1 MLEKKILSSFWTLLN
16 YISDLV
22 GRWGWAQ
29 PRKYRCTLL
38 VITGHISWSQV
49 RLLFLKP
56 SSRTSNKASQWQ
68 ASADHTPCRRTML
81 WSVLQL
87 SAQGW
92 ILLTVTTSIP
102 QTHVVFFKPSHQK
115 DWFPWAQGHPI
126 HCIQAPFQ
134 TVALLQLFGW
144 RRVLVC
150 LFGCFFLLSCP
161 NYAAR
166 HQLQA
171 KPQTG
176 RGGRVLP
183 NVLQKTGKHP
193 RPCPRVQ
200 VLIR

>member
-38 VITGHISWSQV
+38 VITGNISWSQV

-161 NYAAR
+161 K
-166 HQLQA
+166 LCCQA
-171 KPQTG
+171 STASQASDRERWKSLAQCFAENWQASQALPQG
-176 RGGRVLP
+176 SGAD
-183 NVLQKTGKHP
+183 
-193 RPCPRVQ
+193 
-200 VLIR
+200 